1 MSLDAPSHRAQQIV
15 RRTAE
20 LLATDLPTDTLFE
33 QLCVLLAKFVDAS
46 LVFIAL
52 RHGETVRIEFMYDH
66 GISRRRAAVPVNPQS
81 QTRRVFETG
90 ESVLFRTLDEL
101 PGPVVPLAMNAAP
114 SDDGQSMMY
123 VPLRFGSRN
132 IGVLSVQSPIPNAYT
147 GADLELLE
155 TCALYIAVAL
165 NSAILESENIQLEKF
180 ASVDALTGVANRR
193 TFDERLMFEW
203 NLAQRRKINL
213 SMVLLDID
221 FFKAFNDAYGH
232 IAGDACLKQVA
243 QAAGRCVTRP
253 SDVFAR
259 YGGEE
264 FAIILPETNVTG
276 AITTAERIRT
286 AIDSLGIPHQ
296 GSEIG
301 RVTASLGIAACIPAE
316 GVSKESLVNAADKA
330 LYFAKSGGRNR
341 VVADSYQSDS
351 PKTQRRY
358 TVKHNLP
365 SDLTTFVGRSR
376 EIGEVS
382 KLVNESRLTTLLGP
396 GGVGKTRLSIVVA
409 RHVAGSNIDGVAFID
424 LARVSEP
431 SMILQ
436 TIATTLSVFEQPGRS
451 LRSTL
456 VEHLRDKAM
465 LLILDNCEQLIAPCA
480 ELAETLLHSC
490 PDLRMLATSREPL
503 GVPGERTYRLAP
515 FEERDAVELF
525 TERANLGDA
534 VGRDA
539 TTARSIAEVCGRL
552 DGIPLAIEL
561 AAARAKEMTLDQ
573 LSSRL
578 QDRFAVLSKGSRN
591 AQPRQKTLRALI
603 DWSFDLLSEPQ
614 RRLLRRL
621 SVFVGGWTIEAAEEV
636 CSDETLPE
644 HSVLDLLGE
653 LTDKSLVVA
662 DQVDREYRYRLLES
676 TREYAHE
683 RLEIAEELKSI
694 RDKHARFFTKVAAR
708 AAHGYAETSTSSWL
722 APLLVEH
729 ENFRDALRWALTEKN
744 DIVLGAQCA
753 ASLSRFWYESGRI
766 GEGRRW
772 LAQSLAHGESSYP
785 LSIAADLWHGVDIL
799 AMAQGDYTALL
810 DAAKREKALYEQ
822 LGNRSR
828 IASALNG
835 MGIALHT
842 LGDFAAAEEHYIQ
855 ALTIRRELGEKRG
868 ISVGLENLADLAR
881 DYHHDYDRAEQLYRE
896 ALDIARE
903 LGQEALAAVALGDL
917 AELTWMRGEY
927 DRAVTICRES
937 LAIFERFENQPRI
950 AEQLE
955 RIARFELARG
965 NILQSIG
972 PMTDALEIFRQLLHY
987 EGLAQCFD
995 DAFHLSVALGKI
1007 EPAALISG
1015 FVEHLREVHH
1025 LPRSAAQQLATENQ
1039 RSALLE
1045 YIETDHYGTLFE
1057 EGRTWSLQQALA
1069 AAAELRM

>member
-1 MSLDAPSHRAQQIV
+1 MV

-66 GISRRRAAVPVNPQS
+66 GISRRRAAVPVNPHS

-132 IGVLSVQSPIPNAYT
+132 IGVLSVQSPIANAYT

-193 TFDERLMFEW
+193 TFDERLTFEW
-203 NLAQRRKINL
+203 NLAQRRKHNL

-301 RVTASLGIAACIPAE
+301 RVTASLGIATCIPAD
-316 GVSKESLVNAADKA
+316 GVSKENLVNAADKA

-351 PKTQRRY
+351 PKTHRRY
-358 TVKHNLP
+358 SVKHNLP

-376 EIGEVS
+376 EIAEVC
-382 KLVNESRLTTLLGP
+382 KLVEESRLTTLLGP

-431 SMILQ
+431 ALILQ
-436 TIATTLSVFEQPGRS
+436 TISTTLSVLEQPGRS

-515 FEERDAVELF
+515 FEEHDAVELF
-525 TERANLGDA
+525 IERANLGEA
-534 VGRDA
+534 AGRDA
-539 TTARSIAEVCGRL
+539 ANARSIADVCARL

-578 QDRFAVLSKGSRN
+578 EDRFALLSKGSRS
-591 AQPRQKTLRALI
+591 ALPRQKTLRALI

-614 RRLLRRL
+614 RILLRRL

-636 CSDETLPE
+636 CADEVLSAN
-644 HSVLDLLGE
+644 SVLDLLGE

-662 DQVDREYRYRLLES
+662 DQVDRQYRYRLLES

-683 RLEIAEELKSI
+683 RLEIANELHALRS
-694 RDKHARFFTKVAAR
+694 KHARYFAKVAAR
-708 AAHGYAETSTSSWL
+708 AAHEYAGSATSSWL
-722 APLLVEH
+722 APLLVDH
-729 ENFRDALRWALTEKN
+729 DNFRSALRWTLTEKH
-744 DIVLGAQCA
+744 DIVLGAETA
-753 ASLSRFWYESGRI
+753 GSLARFWYESGRI

-772 LAQSLAHGESSYP
+772 LAQSLAHGEASYP
-785 LSIAADLWHGVDIL
+785 LAVAADLWHGVDIL

-810 DAAKREKALYEQ
+810 DAAKREKELYER

-835 MGIALHT
+835 MGVAMHT
-842 LGDFAAAEEHYIQ
+842 LGDFVGAEEHYTQ
-855 ALTIRRELGEKRG
+855 ALNIRRELGEKRG

-896 ALDIARE
+896 ALEIARE

-927 DRAVTICRES
+927 DRAVSICRES

-950 AEQLE
+950 GEQLE
-955 RIARFELARG
+955 RIARYELARG
-965 NILQSIG
+965 NVLQSIG
-972 PMTDALEIFRQLLHY
+972 PLTDALEIFRQLLHY

-995 DAFHLSVALGKI
+995 DAFHLSVTLDKVEA
-1007 EPAALISG
+1007 AALISG
-1015 FVEHLREVHH
+1015 FAEHLREVHH
-1025 LPRSAAQQLATENQ
+1025 LPRSAGQQLATENQ

-1045 YIETDHYGTLFE
+1045 YLQTDAYRKLFD

-1069 AAAELRM
+1069 TAAELRL